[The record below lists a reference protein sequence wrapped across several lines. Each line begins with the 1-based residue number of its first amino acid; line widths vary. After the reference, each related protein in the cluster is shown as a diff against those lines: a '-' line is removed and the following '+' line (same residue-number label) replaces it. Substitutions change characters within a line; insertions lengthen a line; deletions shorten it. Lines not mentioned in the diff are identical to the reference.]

1 MALYRVE
8 IINDDGEDDWVEVEA
23 TSIGE
28 ARTKAAAMP
37 QTESV
42 TGTPALLRDT
52 TRAARPTVGAG
63 DAGEEEGGGGRS
75 FQFVQPGGGM
85 GDTGFIRLPLPGD
98 PQTAPMPVPETGDF
112 LGDTGF
118 IRLPGIGAPGGTS
131 FRDFTQT
138 INPDL
143 IDPRSS
149 SYVPPPVTTAPPMVG
164 TTGFADENI
173 GPTIAPPAV
182 AGFADAGS
190 FAANVAPTGPVFVPP
205 AAGGGFAGDDNFA
218 ANIVPTPPAVVP
230 PAVVPPAVSGM
241 ANENPNWAANV
252 GPVVGAGGEDKI
264 VVQDPETGLPVITDR
279 ELFTMSPTAGYRRAF
294 GNVFGPA
301 VSGIGPIAE
310 YLRRQQK
317 NLTSA
322 FRGSALRD
330 FLQRSQAPALGPGE
344 GGSYIAPDSVPGG
357 ATDFTISPFGTPAL
371 GGGGT
376 TVGDLGGADAILAE
390 TGPIDLGAGAGG
402 AASAAAGV
410 AGMPAGYSFENYL
423 RTRQGQ
429 PRGLP
434 SAYEQALEDVNYF
447 RGLGPGAVPSGASS
461 IFAPKTVDEAG
472 EAVNLLRSA
481 QRGRY
486 SPLVSGMFGQPSYED
501 VFGDYM
507 LGVQDRSAQGQGPQ
521 NFFNFAAQRF
531 GL

>member
-1 MALYRVE
+1 MA
-8 IINDDGEDDWVEVEA
+8 DGERETVTVEA
-23 TSIGE
+23 DNIKDARAKAKAGAETGSTIGPPVLQ
-28 ARTKAAAMP
+28 AAP
-37 QTESV
+37 
-42 TGTPALLRDT
+42 

-63 DAGEEEGGGGRS
+63 DVGEEQGGAGRAFS
-75 FQFVQPGGGM
+75 YVPPTPTTVGPVESYIDPTEW
-85 GDTGFIRLPLPGD
+85 GDAIPSI
-98 PQTAPMPVPETGDF
+98 TAPPPRT
-112 LGDTGF
+112 T
-118 IRLPGIGAPGGTS
+118 
-131 FRDFTQT
+131 FRDFTQA
-138 INPDL
+138 IDPDL
-143 IDPRSS
+143 IDPGSS
-149 SYVPPPVTTAPPMVG
+149 TFVPPVVPPTAVEPAVPFRQGPTGMLSPQEGGSGFQMVTPGAIHGVDEGFGINRGLGPQPPLVTTVPPP
-164 TTGFADENI
+164 
-173 GPTIAPPAV
+173 PPAFV
-182 AGFADAGS
+182 P
-190 FAANVAPTGPVFVPP
+190 PTAVPPAFVPP
-205 AAGGGFAGDDNFA
+205 AA
-218 ANIVPTPPAVVP
+218 VP
-230 PAVVPPAVSGM
+230 PAAVPP
-241 ANENPNWAANV
+241 
-252 GPVVGAGGEDKI
+252 VVI
-264 VVQDPETGLPVITDR
+264 NPETGLPVLTDR

-310 YLRRQQK
+310 YLRRQQTP
-317 NLTSA
+317 LTSA

-330 FLQRSQAPALGPGE
+330 FLRRSQAPALGPGE
-344 GGSYIAPDSVPGG
+344 GGPYTGQPQFG
-357 ATDFTISPFGTPAL
+357 ATDFAISPFGTPAL
-371 GGGGT
+371 TGGGT
-376 TVGDLGGADAILAE
+376 TVGDLGGADAILAD

-461 IFAPKTVDEAG
+461 IFAPRTSDEAG

>member
-1 MALYRVE
+1 
-8 IINDDGEDDWVEVEA
+8 
-23 TSIGE
+23 
-28 ARTKAAAMP
+28 
-37 QTESV
+37 
-42 TGTPALLRDT
+42 
-52 TRAARPTVGAG
+52 
-63 DAGEEEGGGGRS
+63 
-75 FQFVQPGGGM
+75 
-85 GDTGFIRLPLPGD
+85 
-98 PQTAPMPVPETGDF
+98 
-112 LGDTGF
+112 
-118 IRLPGIGAPGGTS
+118 
-131 FRDFTQT
+131 
-138 INPDL
+138 
-143 IDPRSS
+143 
-149 SYVPPPVTTAPPMVG
+149 
-164 TTGFADENI
+164 
-173 GPTIAPPAV
+173 
-182 AGFADAGS
+182 
-190 FAANVAPTGPVFVPP
+190 
-205 AAGGGFAGDDNFA
+205 
-218 ANIVPTPPAVVP
+218 
-230 PAVVPPAVSGM
+230 
-241 ANENPNWAANV
+241 
-252 GPVVGAGGEDKI
+252 
-264 VVQDPETGLPVITDR
+264 
-279 ELFTMSPTAGYRRAF
+279 MSPTAGYRRAF

-390 TGPIDLGAGAGG
+390 TGPIDLGAGAGDP
-402 AASAAAGV
+402 ADAAAGV

-461 IFAPKTVDEAG
+461 IFAPKTSDEAG
-472 EAVNLLRSA
+472 EAINLLRSA

-486 SPLVSGMFGQPSYED
+486 SPLVGGLFGRGQADSYD
-501 VFGDYM
+501 DIFADYM